1 MASPLNTEFNYRY
14 QVHGNTPWERL
25 KTLKGFLEGRKRAA
39 ALQEV
44 ARLNLEA
51 DYAELEHLKAIAAPP
66 HEILRLQA
74 KIVEIESVKDDQAHA
89 FELNRKEIKILERL
103 ITELYEECEPTRIP
117 GYSDDEMF
125 EANAANEFTVMV
137 LREIQSEIIAMG
149 RPSPAKLLNAMSNPT
164 STQALKKLGILP
176 AETELLTLDKIQS
189 LPEPAKTSSLNS
201 ALSP

>member
-14 QVHGNTPWERL
+14 QVIGNTPWERL

-51 DYAELEHLKAIAAPP
+51 DYAELEHLKTINAPL
-66 HEILRLQA
+66 HEVLRLQA
-74 KIVEIESVKDDQAHA
+74 KIVEIESVKEDQSHA
-89 FELNRKEIKILERL
+89 FELNRKEIEILERL
-103 ITELYEECEPTRIP
+103 IAELYQECEPTRIP

-125 EANAANEFTVMV
+125 EANAANEFTVMI
-137 LREIQSEIIAMG
+137 LREIQSEIVANG

-164 STQALKKLGILP
+164 SIAALKKLGILP
-176 AETELLTLDKIQS
+176 LETELLTLEKIQS
-189 LPEPAKTSSLNS
+189 LPDAIPHAVFHPVE
-201 ALSP
+201 